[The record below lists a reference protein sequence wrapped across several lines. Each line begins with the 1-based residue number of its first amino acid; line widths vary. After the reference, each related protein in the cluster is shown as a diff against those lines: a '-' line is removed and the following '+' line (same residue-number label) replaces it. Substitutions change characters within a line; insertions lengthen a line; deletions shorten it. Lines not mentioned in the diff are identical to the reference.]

1 LTQSGLGVIT
11 PKRYI
16 PVGQGFFVQAATG
29 TGGNFVFNNSQRKF
43 EVKGVNSVFTRANQN
58 KVASAVDVRIR
69 LGHEDALGFHRQ
81 ILVSF
86 IDGTTP
92 GIDIGY
98 DAKMIDV
105 SANDMYWYLND
116 EAYVIQ
122 AQPYYNIMEL
132 PLGITSSSE
141 QIHKIMIDQLENFVE
156 PILLIDTETG
166 LTYNL
171 SEGTANVSIPAGTF
185 NTRFKIAFM
194 QTTFSNPEVEL
205 NSLKIVYNRGA
216 KNIEI
221 FNPNQE
227 EINQIDVYSIS
238 GQLINRLEL
247 DRKPFQEKI
256 TIPFKQSTGV
266 YLIKINKSS
275 QPQSFKLA
283 IY

>member
-1 LTQSGLGVIT
+1 
-11 PKRYI
+11 
-16 PVGQGFFVQAATG
+16 
-29 TGGNFVFNNSQRKF
+29 
-43 EVKGVNSVFTRANQN
+43 
-58 KVASAVDVRIR
+58 
-69 LGHEDALGFHRQ
+69 
-81 ILVSF
+81 
-86 IDGTTP
+86 
-92 GIDIGY
+92 
-98 DAKMIDV
+98 
-105 SANDMYWYLND
+105 
-116 EAYVIQ
+116 
-122 AQPYYNIMEL
+122 
-132 PLGITSSSE
+132 
-141 QIHKIMIDQLENFVE
+141 MIDQLENFVE